1 MKGRSDMDDFIAYLD
16 TSEVQAGKL
25 EELKAAMAELAVFV
39 ELNEPRILAYRVY
52 FSADGSTMSVLHF
65 HPDVASL
72 EFHMRVAGPKFPPIA
87 PFVKLRSIEV
97 LGRPTDELIAQLQ
110 TKARLLGDATVI
122 VRDPHAGFD
131 RLPFSEPSAPG

>member
-1 MKGRSDMDDFIAYLD
+1 MDDFIAYLD

-25 EELKAAMAELAVFV
+25 EELKVAMADLAAFV

-72 EFHMRVAGPKFPPIA
+72 EFLMQVAGPKFPPIA
-87 PFVKLRSIEV
+87 PFVKMRSIEV
-97 LGRPTDELIAQLQ
+97 FGRPTEDLVAQLQ
-110 TKARLLGDATVI
+110 AKARLLGDATVV
-122 VRDPHAGFD
+122 VRDFHAGFD
-131 RLPFSEPSAPG
+131 RLPDD